1 MYFRQ
6 FYLNCLAHASYL
18 IGSAGEA
25 VVVDPQR
32 DVAQYISE
40 AAAQQLTI
48 KYVIETHF
56 HADFVS
62 GHRELAARTGA
73 QIIFGQKANPTFPFL
88 AVEDGQEL
96 SVGNIILRFLETP
109 GHTPEGISIVI
120 IDTEVSNLPQKVLTG
135 DTLFIGDVGRPDL
148 VGSKG
153 YTAVDMAGMLY
164 DSLQKKLLSLPDNV
178 QVYPAHG
185 AGSMCGRSLSK
196 ETSSTIGEQKH
207 FNYAL
212 QATNREDFIRLMTVD
227 LPEVPMYFPRSAEI
241 NRSGAVVLAELPLPK
256 SLTPAEV
263 NKLAQQGTMLLDVR
277 EATAFASGHLPSA
290 INIGLNGQ
298 FASWAG
304 SLIPS
309 KTPLVLITDNVEQV
323 SEAITRL
330 ARVGL
335 ENVMGYLVGGVYGWY
350 QTGLQT
356 ATLPQMTVEELHAQ
370 LAADP
375 QLQVIDVRRPNEYQN
390 GHVPQAINHTLSHL
404 SQEYSQLDPNHPV
417 AVICQSGY
425 RSTIACSLLQS
436 YGLSNIINVLGG
448 TSAWINAGYSV
459 DSAPEGA

>member
-18 IGSAGEA
+18 IGSEGEA
-25 VVVDPQR
+25 VVIDPQR
-32 DVAQYISE
+32 DVEQYINE

-62 GHRELAARTGA
+62 GHRELATRTGA

-88 AVEDGQEL
+88 AVKDGQEL
-96 SVGNIILRFLETP
+96 LVGKIILRFLETP
-109 GHTPEGISIVI
+109 GHTPEGISIII
-120 IDTEVSNLPQKVLTG
+120 IDTETSDLPQKVLTG

-164 DSLQKKLLSLPDNV
+164 DSLHHKLLSLPDNV

-185 AGSMCGRSLSK
+185 AGSMCGRNLSK
-196 ETSSTIGEQKH
+196 ETSSTIGQQKR

-241 NRSGAVVLAELPLPK
+241 NRGGAAVLADLPLPK

-263 NKLAQQGTMLLDVR
+263 NKLAQQGTLLLDVR
-277 EATAFASGHLPSA
+277 DATVFAGGHLPSA

-298 FASWAG
+298 FAAWAG
-304 SLIPS
+304 SLIS
-309 KTPLVLITDNVEQV
+309 AKTSLVLITDNVEQV
-323 SEAITRL
+323 HQAITRL

-335 ENVMGYLVGGVYGWY
+335 ENVVGYLVGGVYGWH
-350 QTGLQT
+350 QSGLQT
-356 ATLPQMTVEELHAQ
+356 ATLSQITIEELQQQ
-370 LAADP
+370 LAANP
-375 QLQVIDVRRPNEYQN
+375 ELQVIDVRRNNEYQA
-390 GHVPQAINHTLSHL
+390 GHVPSAINLTLSNL
-404 SQEYSQLDPNHPV
+404 SQQYSQLDSNRPI

-425 RSTIACSLLQS
+425 RSTIACSLLHS

-448 TSAWINAGYSV
+448 TSAWINAGYAV
-459 DSAPEGA
+459 DTNANG